1 MSGNM
6 DIEKALVELRKDEN
20 KRKFIQT
27 LDLIVNLQNFD
38 VRKESVNTFISIPH
52 SSEKKICAFL
62 SKTSE
67 AVDTVT
73 EIDFAK
79 YNDIKDIKRLAKKYD
94 SFMAAAPMMAKV
106 ATKFGRVLGP
116 VGKMPSPQ
124 AGIIT
129 QESEEAVRAE
139 LEKMK
144 KSIRIQTK
152 EKSIKIPVGREEMS
166 DVELKENIEGAIKS
180 LEKILPRGKENIKN
194 VMIKLTMS
202 KPIKILDNTRR
213 KKDGNGKT
221 DEASK

>member
-1 MSGNM
+1 M
-6 DIEKALVELRKDEN
+6 DIEKAIVELRKDEN

-38 VRKESVNTFISIPH
+38 VRKENVNTFISIPH
-52 SSEKKICAFL
+52 PSAKKICAFL
-62 SKTSE
+62 TKTSE

-79 YNDIKDIKRLAKKYD
+79 YNDMKDIKRLAKKYD

-124 AGIIT
+124 AGIVM

-139 LEKMK
+139 LKKMK

-152 EKSIKIPVGREEMS
+152 EKSIKVPIGREDMS
-166 DVELKENIEGAIKS
+166 DSELKENIEGAIKA
-180 LEKILPRGKENIKN
+180 LEKILPRGKDNIKN
-194 VMIKLTMS
+194 VLIKLTMS
-202 KPIKILDNTRR
+202 PAVRVR
-213 KKDGNGKT
+213 
-221 DEASK
+221 